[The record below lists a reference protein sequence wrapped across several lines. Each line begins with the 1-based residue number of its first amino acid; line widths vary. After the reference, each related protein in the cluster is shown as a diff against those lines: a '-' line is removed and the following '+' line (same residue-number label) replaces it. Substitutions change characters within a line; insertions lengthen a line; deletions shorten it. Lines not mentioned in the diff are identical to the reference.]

1 MFKLNKFALAACAWT
16 VVAMPAAMAADMPP
30 VYEPVP
36 VPPKAFAGWYL
47 RGDIGYGNQDVDDL
61 DNVLI
66 DDFDRYDQGDL
77 EFDGGPIFGAG
88 IGYRFNNWFRA
99 DVTGEYR
106 AKVDFKGHDIG
117 VIENGPG
124 PDDDDIFTNDYDAKK
139 SEWLFLANVYADLG
153 NYRGISPYVG
163 AGIGAA
169 RTTIHGF
176 TDTGMSTIPTTSLAY
191 GDDESEWNLAWAL
204 YAGVGFEVTPAMT
217 LDVGYRFLHLGDAES
232 GDLVAFDG
240 TNNVDNPMEF
250 ENLTSHDIRVGFRYM
265 FW

>member
-30 VYEPVP
+30 AYEPVP

-47 RGDIGYGNQDVDDL
+47 RGDIGYSNQSVDEL

-66 DDFDRYDQGDL
+66 DNFETYEQEDL
-77 EFDGGPIFGAG
+77 DFDGGPTFGVG
-88 IGYRFNNWFRA
+88 IGYRLNNWVRF

-106 AKVDFKGHDIG
+106 AKVDFSGHDVG
-117 VIENGPG
+117 TFG
-124 PDDDDIFTNDYDAKK
+124 DDVFTNNYDAKK
-139 SEWLFLANVYADLG
+139 SEWLLLANAYADLG

-169 RTTIHGF
+169 RVTIHGF
-176 TDTGMSTIPTTSLAY
+176 TDTGMSTIPSTSLAY
-191 GDDESEWNLAWAL
+191 ADDESEWNLAWAL
-204 YAGVGFEVTPAMT
+204 YAGVGFEVTPAVT

-250 ENLTSHDIRVGFRYM
+250 EDIISHDIRVGFRYM
-265 FW
+265 W